1 MENETEIEQS
11 SLQED
16 TAVKCKCTCQGEC
29 QCDNKYKSIRPVYY
43 EVDVN
48 KYINS
53 LNDWD

>member
-1 MENETEIEQS
+1 MDEDNEPEQYAP
-11 SLQED
+11 QED
-16 TAVKCKCTCQGEC
+16 TAVKCKRTCQGEC
-29 QCDNKYKSIRPVYY
+29 QCGKKYKSIRPVYY

>member
-1 MENETEIEQS
+1 MNEDNESEQYAP
-11 SLQED
+11 QED

-29 QCDNKYKSIRPVYY
+29 QCSNKYKSIRPVYY